1 MQNKQK
7 KWYNLNSDEVIKSLE
22 TDEIVG
28 LWQEEVEKRKDEY
41 GLNELEGKKKK
52 SLINKILRAI

>member
-7 KWYNLNSDEVIKSLE
+7 RWYNLNSEEVIKSLE

-41 GLNELEGKKKK
+41 GLNELK
-52 SLINKILRAI
+52 